1 MLLASSARGALVM
14 LRSEHAAAISAMITT
29 LLVLNTAFIHPSVG
43 TLSIEPNSY
52 HGYD

>member
-1 MLLASSARGALVM
+1 MLLASFAPGAFVL

-43 TLSIEPNSY
+43 TLSIEPNCY
-52 HGYD
+52 DGYD